1 LKQGWGFSLSDAP
14 ILPSLKERAI
24 VASEVILEFKEISKH
39 YPGVQALDSMS
50 FQVLR
55 GEVHAIVGENG
66 AGKSTLLKILSG
78 LTTMNSGKILL
89 NGEPVTIGT
98 NSTAR
103 QLSIS
108 IIPQEISLIPK
119 MTVADNVFMG
129 HYPAK
134 LGPFVDSQKLI
145 AETDKLINLL
155 KTDQIHS
162 RDLIENYSTAK
173 KQIVEIIKALSFNVS
188 ILALDEPTSSLSR
201 VETDHLFELLKKLQS
216 SGVTI
221 LFISHQLKEVFQIA
235 DRITVLKDGKYVA
248 TRKTSETDIPEV
260 VKLMVGRAL
269 QDYYPP
275 RTPFRAD
282 APEVLNVRDLERKG
296 EFSGINFTLRKGEIL
311 GVFGL
316 VGAGRSEIV
325 KAIFG
330 ASRYEKGEI
339 LLDGHKVELRTI
351 KNAIS
356 SGIGLAP
363 EDRHAEGLVLCL
375 SVLQNLTLPILR
387 RLNSIGFLK
396 LKSLDRLTVDFMK
409 NLNVKAPSRH
419 TTISSL
425 SGGNQQKVSI
435 SKWLAAN
442 SKVLIMDEPTRGVD
456 VGAKAEIY
464 RIMKDLTSRGI
475 SIIMIS
481 SELPEILNL
490 SDRIIVIAKGKISY
504 TFEHPENLKE
514 EEILAKC
521 VTN

>member
-1 LKQGWGFSLSDAP
+1 LDAP
-14 ILPSLKERAI
+14 ILPFPKERAI
-24 VASEVILEFKEISKH
+24 VASEVILEFKDISKH

-55 GEVHAIVGENG
+55 GEIHAIVGENG

-89 NGEPVTIGT
+89 NGEPVIIGT

-129 HYPAK
+129 HYPSRF
-134 LGPFVDSQKLI
+134 GPVVDSQKLI
-145 AETDKLINLL
+145 AETDKLIDLL
-155 KTDQIHS
+155 KTDQIRS
-162 RDLIENYSTAK
+162 RDLIETYSTAK

-248 TRKTSETDIPEV
+248 TRRTSETDIPEV

-269 QDYYPP
+269 KDYYPP
-275 RTPFRAD
+275 RTPFRKD
-282 APEVLNVRDLERKG
+282 APEVLSVRDLEKKG
-296 EFSGINFTLRKGEIL
+296 EFSGISFTLRQ
-311 GVFGL
+311 
-316 VGAGRSEIV
+316 
-325 KAIFG
+325 
-330 ASRYEKGEI
+330 GEI
-339 LLDGHKVELRTI
+339 LLDGHKIDLRTV
-351 KNAIS
+351 KKAIS

-387 RLNSIGFLK
+387 RLNSVGFLK
-396 LKSLDRLTVDFMK
+396 LRSLDQLTVDFMK

-419 TTISSL
+419 TMISSL

-464 RIMKDLTSRGI
+464 RIMKDLTGRGI

-521 VTN
+521 VVN